1 MIYALEGHVP
11 AIDPTAWVAAEAALI
26 GKVVIEAEASVWFH
40 CTLRGDNEE
49 IRLGPGSNLQE
60 NVVCHTDPGFP
71 LIVGRDVTVGH
82 KAMLHGCEIGDGCLI
97 GMGALILNGARIGAG
112 SLIGAGALVKE
123 NAVIPP
129 GSMVVGSP
137 GRVIRELDAERQA
150 KMRHLATRYQANAR
164 RFRAGLAP
172 L

>member
-1 MIYALEGHVP
+1 MIYTLDGIAP
-11 AIDPTAWVAAEAALI
+11 QIDDSAWVAAEAALI

-49 IRLGPGSNLQE
+49 IRLGRGSNLQE
-60 NVVCHTDPGFP
+60 NVVCHTDPGYP

-97 GMGALILNGARIGAG
+97 GMGALILNGAKIGAG

-137 GRVIRELDAERQA
+137 GKIIRELDAERQA
-150 KMRHLATRYQANAR
+150 QMRHLAARYQANAR
-164 RFRAGLAP
+164 RFRDGMRP
-172 L
+172 V